1 MPVLPRHLLFGRQV
15 CCYYTN
21 GACTDDELEM
31 VAEPGIAPE
40 SADLQSAALTD
51 SAIQREKKVVPPHGF
66 APRSSA
72 YRAGA
77 LLLSYRGNEEK
88 WSPETVMLRCLPDV
102 SRLLSF

>member
-21 GACTDDELEM
+21 GAWINEM

-51 SAIQREKKVVPPHGF
+51 SAIQRERKVVPPHGI

-77 LLLSYRGNEEK
+77 LLLSYRGNEK
-88 WSPETVMLRCLPDV
+88 WSPETVTLRCLPDV